1 MTLAVSVACVV
12 GLESG
17 FLCNWDRRRFYSD
30 KSLARR
36 RNGRNDQSC
45 YVYNYQKQKALNSH
59 VIRTG
64 WDISDFLIDQIRLK

>member
-36 RNGRNDQSC
+36 RNGRNDQKLLRIQLS
-45 YVYNYQKQKALNSH
+45 KAKGS
-59 VIRTG
+59 
-64 WDISDFLIDQIRLK
+64 

>member
-1 MTLAVSVACVV
+1 MACVV

-17 FLCNWDRRRFYSD
+17 FLCNWDRRRFCSD
-30 KSLARR
+30 KSLACR

-64 WDISDFLIDQIRLK
+64 QVGSEFLIKLG